1 MIRKKWRG
9 REEMVRRK
17 EKGRLIGGRE
27 GRQKKG
33 KSIGKKEKDNFGESR
48 YMRKAEIDSCER
60 FYDFIFSFCSQH
72 KHCRFR
78 LVIRSFLVLP

>member
-1 MIRKKWRG
+1 MVRKKWRG

-17 EKGRLIGGRE
+17 EEGRLIGGRE

-33 KSIGKKEKDNFGESR
+33 KLIGKKEKDNFGESR

-60 FYDFIFSFCSQH
+60 FYDFIFSFCSQL
-72 KHCRFR
+72 
-78 LVIRSFLVLP
+78 LVIRSLLVLP